1 MQHKAEVAIVGA
13 GIAGLK
19 AAASLVDLGC
29 SVVVLEANDRVGGR
43 LKASEVAGRVVD
55 VGGQW
60 VGARHTVLLEEARR
74 LGIDTY
80 PQFAKG
86 RTQLQLQGRLTRFT
100 GDVPRMPLLALLEV
114 ARLQRLW
121 ARDMATV
128 PAAAPWTARNAREWD
143 AMSLESWILDHL
155 HTAGAR
161 AFARIVP
168 RGAWAAEAAQVSYL
182 WFLDA
187 LRQCEG
193 FGYLMAVEGGMLD
206 AKFMGGMH
214 QIARRLA
221 EELGDRVMLSAPV
234 RRIRQDNAGVVL
246 ATDQGEV
253 EARFAIIAAPPGP
266 IASIQFEPHL
276 PALRDGLQQ
285 RMPMGLIIKAAVA
298 YPTPFWRVAGFSG
311 QVATDDD
318 VLGIVMDDTQDTG
331 PAILL
336 CFIEGEEA
344 LAMSAAVPAERR
356 RRVLASLVRF
366 FGPEAAEPI
375 GYDDNDWTRE
385 PWTHG
390 YVGAMPPGVMTRF
403 GAALREP
410 CGRIHWAGTE
420 TATEWAG
427 CIEGAMRSGLR
438 AAEEVARRRNQ

>member
-1 MQHKAEVAIVGA
+1 
-13 GIAGLK
+13 
-19 AAASLVDLGC
+19 
-29 SVVVLEANDRVGGR
+29 
-43 LKASEVAGRVVD
+43 VAGRVVD

-60 VGARHTVLLEEARR
+60 VGARHTVLLDEARR
-74 LGIDTY
+74 LGIEAY
-80 PQFAKG
+80 PQFADG
-86 RTQLQLQGRLTRFT
+86 LTQLQLQGKLTRFT
-100 GDVPRMPLLALLEV
+100 GDVPKMPFLALLEL
-114 ARLQRLW
+114 ARLQKLW

-128 PAAAPWTARNAREWD
+128 PAHAPWAAPRAREWD
-143 AMSLESWILDHL
+143 AMSLESWILANV

-161 AFARIVP
+161 AFARLVP
-168 RGAWAAEAAQVSYL
+168 RGAWATQADQVSYL

-193 FGYLMAVEGGMLD
+193 LGYLMAVEGGMLD
-206 AKFMGGMH
+206 AKFKGGMH

-221 EELGDRVMLSAPV
+221 EELGDRVVLSAPV
-234 RRIRQDNAGVVL
+234 RRIRQDDAGVRL
-246 ATDQGEV
+246 TTDQGEV
-253 EARFAIIAAPPGP
+253 ESRFAIIAAPPAP
-266 IASIQFEPHL
+266 IAAIQFEPNL
-276 PALRDGLQQ
+276 PATREGLQQ

-298 YPTPFWRVAGFSG
+298 YPTPFWRAAGFSG

-318 VLGIVMDDTQDTG
+318 VLGIVMDDTQDSG
-331 PAILL
+331 PAMLL

-344 LAMSAAVPAERR
+344 LAMSAAGPVERK
-356 RRVLASLVRF
+356 RRVIASLVRF
-366 FGPEAAEPI
+366 FGDQAAEPI

-427 CIEGAMRSGLR
+427 GIEGAMRSGLR
-438 AAEEVARRRNQ
+438 AAEEVSRRRNQ

>member
-1 MQHKAEVAIVGA
+1 MQLKAEVAIVGA
-13 GIAGLK
+13 GVAGLK
-19 AAASLVDLGC
+19 AATSLVDLGC

-43 LKASEVAGRVVD
+43 LKASKVAGRVVD

-60 VGARHTVLLEEARR
+60 VGARHSILLEEARR
-74 LGIDTY
+74 LGIETY
-80 PQFAKG
+80 PQFDDG
-86 RTQLQLQGRLTRFT
+86 LTQLQLQGKLTRFA
-100 GDVPRMPLLALLEV
+100 GDVPRMPFLALLEV
-114 ARLQRLW
+114 ARLQRVW
-121 ARDMATV
+121 ARDMAMV
-128 PAAAPWTARNAREWD
+128 PADAPWTAPKAREWD
-143 AMSLESWILDHL
+143 AITLESWILSHL
-155 HTAGAR
+155 RTAGAR

-168 RGAWAAEAAQVSYL
+168 HGAWAADAAQVSYL

-193 FGYLMAVEGGMLD
+193 LGYLMAVEGGMLD
-206 AKFMGGMH
+206 AKFKGGMH

-221 EELGDRVMLSAPV
+221 EDLGDRIVLSAPV
-234 RRIRQDNAGVVL
+234 RCIRQDEDGVRL
-246 ATDQGEV
+246 ITDQGEV
-253 EARFAIIAAPPGP
+253 EARFAIIAAPPAP
-266 IASIQFEPHL
+266 IASIRFEPHL
-276 PALRDGLQQ
+276 PAAREGLQQ
-285 RMPMGLIIKAAVA
+285 RMPMGLIIKVVVA
-298 YPTPFWRVAGFSG
+298 YPTPFWRAAGFSG
-311 QVATDDD
+311 QVVTDDD
-318 VLGIVMDDTQDTG
+318 VLGIVMDDTQETG
-331 PAILL
+331 PAVLL

-344 LAMSAAVPAERR
+344 LAMSAAGPAERR

-366 FGPEAAEPI
+366 FGDQAAEPI

-410 CGRIHWAGTE
+410 CGGIHWAGTE

-438 AAEEVARRRNQ
+438 AAEEVSRRRNQ